1 MHLLLCSVW
10 YARIP
15 LSTTRTRTSLP
26 GVDSVGS
33 RHERC
38 GVAYARSVQVA
49 VMPEVF
55 ARDMSWSCFYR
66 LCYLLTDNC
75 HSSCCPR
82 SCAHRICVYLSLA
95 RSLSFSLSP
104 SLSSAFLSLPLSRL
118 PPTLFSLSLSL
129 VCSLSSAL
137 SECHPLFSLS
147 LSLPLSRLPTSTYRA
162 LYLVCHRIC
171 VYLSLSLV
179 FRPPSI
185 LFLSL
190 ASLPLPLSRLLST
203 SATLYSLSLSL
214 VCSLRVPPSILSL
227 VCHPIFSLS
236 SRSNTGYERV
246 RFQCSASGSSRRVSW
261 TSRRRQTRDEYLKQV
276 RQIPAIRS

>member
-1 MHLLLCSVW
+1 MLHLRLCSVW

-15 LSTTRTRTSLP
+15 LSTTRTSLP

-38 GVAYARSVQVA
+38 GVAYARSVQVV

-82 SCAHRICVYLSLA
+82 SCAHRIYVYLSLA
-95 RSLSFSLSP
+95 R
-104 SLSSAFLSLPLSRL
+104 
-118 PPTLFSLSLSL
+118 
-129 VCSLSSAL
+129 
-137 SECHPLFSLS
+137 SLS
-147 LSLPLSRLPTSTYRA
+147 LSLPLSRLPSSLSPSLSSA
-162 LYLVCHRIC
+162 SHPLFS
-171 VYLSLSLV
+171 LSLS
-179 FRPPSI
+179 
-185 LFLSL
+185 
-190 ASLPLPLSRLLST
+190 LSRLLST

-214 VCSLRVPPSILSL
+214 VCLPIVPSISSATVSVSISLSLSLSLSLVFLPPSILSL
-227 VCHPIFSLS
+227 SRQPPSPSLSSALYECHPLFSLSRLLSTSATLYSLSLPLSRLSLSLSLSPTTLYSLSRLS

-246 RFQCSASGSSRRVSW
+246 RFQCSASGSSRRV
-261 TSRRRQTRDEYLKQV
+261 
-276 RQIPAIRS
+276 A